1 MTYKIGTVEE
11 RCVMNEGQMLERA
24 KELFEHILYSGSG
37 QYTILTDEEIDMVK
51 EWLEDYDGD

>member
-1 MTYKIGTVEE
+1 
-11 RCVMNEGQMLERA
+11 MNEGQMLERA